1 MCRVVAGIA
10 VICAIMIAAPRNTI
24 CVLASKRLGPGDARI
39 VDELLDKA
47 TRIGISPP
55 KVDPLGDYTVEL
67 YDRIGQEHA
76 GAGAIMRNFG
86 AAHRLQI
93 RAEFGPSGRMR
104 ERIERGE
111 RVDLF
116 ASADIGHARALVEF
130 GFASAMVM
138 FAGDL
143 MARSTVIDAPPGNP
157 PPRSGD
163 AYVDALQNS
172 RIDLAIVYCSGR
184 ERYARL
190 LPDAEL
196 IPFPPRVG
204 GRAGICAD
212 GPEQRRSARG

>member
-1 MCRVVAGIA
+1 
-10 VICAIMIAAPRNTI
+10 
-24 CVLASKRLGPGDARI
+24 
-39 VDELLDKA
+39 
-47 TRIGISPP
+47 
-55 KVDPLGDYTVEL
+55 
-67 YDRIGQEHA
+67 
-76 GAGAIMRNFG
+76 MRNFG

-143 MARSTVIDAPPGNP
+143 MARSTVIDAPPGSP

-163 AYVDALQNS
+163 AYVDALQNG
-172 RIDLAIVYCSGR
+172 RIDLAIVYSSGR

-196 IPFPPRVG
+196 IPFPPRWEV
-204 GRAGICAD
+204 
-212 GPEQRRSARG
+212 GPEYALTVLNNADRRAADLAFYMLSPEGQVIFAQYGFVPVALPTASR